1 MLSNLRA
8 KAALKLGFRQLDP
21 LEHFVERLAR
31 ESPKSYR
38 PRKTRPHVV
47 AQLMLI
53 AVIGG
58 AGIMM
63 ATPSA
68 LPGLTTA
75 IIKTVRAAYFSEP
88 TARILEVFDPT
99 EAAKIRGRIA
109 DPCAKFWEDFLISQV
124 LDAGEKSVA
133 LDNYRSCQLGR
144 GI

>member
-1 MLSNLRA
+1 MFNNLRT
-8 KAALKLGFRQLDP
+8 KAALKLGFRQQDP

-38 PRKTRPHVV
+38 PGKTRAHIAPQV
-47 AQLMLI
+47 LLI
-53 AVIGG
+53 ALIGG

-63 ATPSA
+63 ATPRA
-68 LPGLTTA
+68 LPGFTTA

-88 TARILEVFDPT
+88 TARVMEVFDPT
-99 EAAKIRGRIA
+99 EAAKIRGTIA

-124 LDAGEKSVA
+124 LEPGGKSVA
-133 LDNYRSCQLGR
+133 LENYRNCQHGR